1 MNVQENERTS
11 FRRVLPLLAP
21 VALAGLAATLAS
33 LTALALDPP
42 PASTWAALAAVFA
55 AGVLV
60 EASPIRL
67 RGLPAGRVA
76 LSAVF
81 FIGAAVMFGTAEAT
95 VVALAVR
102 VTIDV
107 AQRHPALRLLYNG
120 PVYALSA
127 AAAGGVASQ
136 LEGDSVPRLVA

>member
-1 MNVQENERTS
+1 MNVQDPDRTS

-21 VALAGLAATLAS
+21 VTLAGLAATLAS
-33 LTALALDPP
+33 LASLALDPP

-81 FIGAAVMFGTAEAT
+81 ST
-95 VVALAVR
+95 R
-102 VTIDV
+102 
-107 AQRHPALRLLYNG
+107 R
-120 PVYALSA
+120 
-127 AAAGGVASQ
+127 
-136 LEGDSVPRLVA
+136 

>member
-81 FIGAAVMFGTAEAT
+81 FIA
-95 VVALAVR
+95 R
-102 VTIDV
+102 
-107 AQRHPALRLLYNG
+107 R
-120 PVYALSA
+120 
-127 AAAGGVASQ
+127 
-136 LEGDSVPRLVA
+136 